1 MNGWFFPSDISFV
14 DSIQGSLSSWLYTIA
29 NAKLVQQLFFFVL
42 ILFQAYLFN
51 GIVNIFKLSKSPTY
65 ISAVCYIL
73 LHFIGFDVDIFNPLL
88 LANTFLLIALY
99 NLFASYNKKASMST
113 VFNIGFF
120 IGLAV
125 LCYHS
130 HIVYFYWSLCAFI
143 VVRSFD
149 FKEFMILIS
158 GFVVPLILMG
168 TYQYLQ
174 NNLATWLQDDFF
186 RHYGPSQ
193 FNFDFGLQWNIMVGC
208 TIFIYIL
215 AVLNLKNIFFK
226 TAAKEKK
233 FISCLYIM
241 PIFSLLTFC
250 CQVDL
255 YPFHYATFIIAISA
269 LLSLSL
275 QSFKNQ
281 LAVESI
287 HFVLFMICLG
297 VQYQDLFFG

>member
-1 MNGWFFPSDISFV
+1 MNSWLFPPDISFA
-14 DSIQGSLSSWLYTIA
+14 DSIYGSLSICLHTIA
-29 NAKLVQQLFFFVL
+29 EAELLQNLFFFVL

-51 GIVNIFKLSKSPTY
+51 GFINFFKLSKSPSY

-73 LHFIGFDVDIFNPLL
+73 LHFIGLDVDVANPLL
-88 LANTFLLIALY
+88 LANTFLLMAIY
-99 NLFASYNKKASMST
+99 SLFASHNKKASMTT

-130 HIVYFYWSLCAFI
+130 HIVYLYWSLCAFV

-158 GFVVPLILMG
+158 GFMVPLILMG

-215 AVLNLKNIFFK
+215 AVLNLKNIFLK